1 MRIRIIRIALY
12 VMKKITD
19 PRHLRRIAVVK
30 ELFTYSF
37 RPQKLHEETTRQVV
51 EHLNT
56 IDEHIKKYASQWP
69 IDKIGKIDLA
79 ILRLSVYELTVTR
92 NEPVKVVI
100 DEAVEIAKEFGNDA
114 SPKFI
119 NGVLGTVV
127 KWIQKK

>member
-1 MRIRIIRIALY
+1 
-12 VMKKITD
+12 MKKITD
-19 PRHLRRIAVVK
+19 PRHLRRIATVK
-30 ELFTYSF
+30 ELFAYSF